1 MKHLLSFFLICCCTQ
16 VLGQIQTCP
25 ININYS
31 EANLNHWFGYTG
43 IYSKGTSRQHANQV
57 DYDSTAQ
64 FPTGTI
70 NSVAIPEYSLSNA
83 GLELITS
90 NSLDPFGGFET
101 IPTINGYNYNHSI
114 RVGSSAI
121 NSASTR
127 NTDFGGIYRGISY
140 SIHVPAGPV
149 TDPYVITYAYA
160 MVLES
165 APHENDQV
173 PMFTARLNT
182 NSGTIECA
190 NAQYLLPTIAS
201 GTGANGGS
209 SYVLDQ
215 RGAIQKGFALS
226 AQASPN
232 NNGNSN
238 ENPYR
243 VWTKGW
249 REVIFDLAQ
258 YRGQEVTLSF
268 EADNCVPSGHF
279 AYAYVALKNICA
291 GLEISGTTTA
301 CTNGNLNY
309 EIPELTG
316 ATYQWTIPSG
326 WQTVK
331 DSENTIIVIP
341 DTNPGKI
348 VVRATNSCA
357 NLVADINVN
366 VSPPTVPGTIKGDT
380 SVCYGLIKNQ
390 TFPMS
395 LQGNRGGVLKWI
407 YSYDAGISWND
418 INDTSSAIT
427 AKNIFSNTLY
437 RAIVQNGSA
446 CRIDSTN
453 IATIALNFKP
463 VAGTISPDNIQVCLD
478 QSLSNALTLNGSSG
492 KVFNWQRSSDQINWT
507 NVSPTN
513 TDTIQS
519 ISNILGK
526 TYFRAIVANT
536 SCPSD
541 TSNKVSVGIYNVHFP
556 KANIYPKDTTIC
568 FGTAVNLNASILYG
582 SSYSWSNPSLIY
594 NGGSGIVSGYPF
606 NINAKAAPSK
616 KTDYILSITNSGCP
630 NILYDTIHVNVRA
643 SLSVNAG
650 KDTTVLIDQPLQL
663 NAMVSDT
670 RSVSF
675 QWTPETALNNI
686 SISNPITSLNG
697 SLDNIKYTVTIMDS
711 IGCSAS
717 DNLLISLN
725 RNGPDIFMPTGFT
738 PNADGKNDL
747 LKPTVIGITNLFYFA
762 VYNRWGQQVF
772 YTQEIGKGWD
782 GNFNGAPQAAGA
794 YIFVTEGTDYLG
806 HKISKKGTAVL
817 IR

>member
-1 MKHLLSFFLICCCTQ
+1 MKNLLSFILICCCTQ
-16 VLGQIQTCP
+16 VWGQLQTCP

-31 EANLNHWFGYTG
+31 EANLNHWFAYTG
-43 IYSKGTSRQHANQV
+43 LYQKGSLRQPA
-57 DYDSTAQ
+57 DIITYDSTSA
-64 FPTGTI
+64 FPTGTL
-70 NSVAIPEYSLSNA
+70 NSTAIPEYKMANL
-83 GLELITS
+83 GLEVITA
-90 NSLDPFGGFET
+90 NSTDPWGGFET
-101 IPTINGYNYNHSI
+101 IPTINGYNYNYSI
-114 RVGSSAI
+114 RVGSSTI

-127 NTDFGGIYRGISY
+127 NTDYGGLFRGIGY
-140 SIHVPAGPV
+140 NIKVPAGPV
-149 TDPYVITYAYA
+149 TEPYVITYAYA

-165 APHENDQV
+165 APHENGQV
-173 PMFTARLNT
+173 PMFSARLTT

-190 NAQYLLPTIAS
+190 NALYLLPTVAS
-201 GTGANGGS
+201 GVSGGS
-209 SYVLDQ
+209 NNYILDQ
-215 RGAIQKGFALS
+215 AGAIQKGFALS
-226 AQASPN
+226 TQASPN

-258 YRGQEVTLSF
+258 YRGQTVTLTF

-309 EIPELTG
+309 QIPELSG
-316 ATYQWTIPSG
+316 ATYNWTIPSG

-331 DSENTIIVIP
+331 DSENTIVVIP
-341 DTNPGKI
+341 DTKPGKI
-348 VVRATNSCA
+348 SVRATNSCA
-357 NLVADINVN
+357 NLVADIDVK
-366 VSPPTVPGTIKGDT
+366 VSPPTIPGTIKGDT
-380 SVCYGLIKNQ
+380 VVCYGLIKNQ

-395 LQGNRGGVLKWI
+395 LQGNRGSVLKWI
-407 YSYDAGISWND
+407 YSYDAGMSWND
-418 INDTSSAIT
+418 INDTSATIT
-427 AKNIFSNTLY
+427 AKNIFSSTRY
-437 RAIVQNGSA
+437 RAIVQNGLA

-453 IATIALNFKP
+453 TATIALNFKP

-492 KVFNWQRSSDQINWT
+492 NVFNWQTSSDQINWT
-507 NVSPTN
+507 NISPTN

-519 ISNILGK
+519 ISNIQGK
-526 TYFRAIVANT
+526 TYFRAIVT
-536 SCPSD
+536 STGCPAD

-556 KANIYPKDTTIC
+556 KATIYPKDTTIC

-582 SSYSWSNPSLIY
+582 SSYSWSNPKLIY
-594 NGGSGIVSGYPF
+594 NGGTGIVSGYPF
-606 NINAKAAPSK
+606 NINAKAAPAK
-616 KTDYILSITNSGCP
+616 KTDYILSITNTGCP
-630 NILYDTIHVNVRA
+630 NILNDTIHVNVRA
-643 SLSVNAG
+643 PLSVNAG
-650 KDTTVLIDQPLQL
+650 KDTTVLIDQPVQL
-663 NAMVSDT
+663 NAQVSDART
-670 RSVSF
+670 VSY
-675 QWTPETALNNI
+675 QWSPEIALNNI
-686 SISNPITSLNG
+686 NISNPIATLNG
-697 SLDNIKYTVTIMDS
+697 GLDNIKYTVTIIDS

-738 PNADGKNDL
+738 PNADGKNDI

-794 YIFVTEGTDYLG
+794 YVYVTEGTDYLG
-806 HKISKKGTAVL
+806 HKISRKGTAVL